1 MVLQGRLE
9 NAKIEQYDA
18 GLASKSLVYWRY
30 RAKV

>member
-9 NAKIEQYDA
+9 NAKTEQYDA
-18 GLASKSLVYWRY
+18 VLTSKSLFYWRY